1 MHSQH
6 SGVKI
11 KLHTVIL
18 LETIRVHRFLTA
30 AVLLTVFFSGFQHT
44 VAQDAVRVRVGLQVL
59 YTFAAG
65 QGDTVFDRSG
75 SGTALNL
82 KIANNDTVK
91 WLDGALQVNS
101 ATMIQST
108 TPARKIIDFAKR
120 SRGLTIEA
128 WVDPANDRQDGPAR
142 MVTLSGNAN
151 VRNFTLGQDANHFD
165 VRLRTTATTTN
176 GIPSTPA
183 PAGTATTRLTHVLFT
198 RQADG
203 TTRLFINGKQQA
215 TAQIKGDFGNWND
228 SFALSL
234 ADEASGG
241 RPWLGTLHLVAIYS
255 RPLSAKEVT
264 QNYTAGPGA
273 KTGEILV
280 QRRHEQFFESKIAPL
295 FAKNCLG
302 CHGAA
307 SHKGKLNLAR
317 KTAAFKGGESGKV
330 ILAGK
335 PNESLLLEQVISGN
349 MPPEGTALTETEIK
363 DLQQWIKNGA
373 VWTVDIIDQ
382 ALYANNPPT
391 GIWLQRLT
399 IPEYIGT
406 VQQTIGVNIAE
417 QATTLLPPDVRAD
430 GFSNTAYNLNVD
442 LKHIET
448 YAQLAEQIVQQVNV
462 PKFAARFSKSRK
474 LSTDDTMRDFVA
486 SMGAWILRGPL
497 DEREISIYSGIAT
510 TIASAGGSYDEAV
523 GMIIEA
529 MIQSP
534 RFIYRIEHQRGDGS
548 AWPVTDYEMASRL
561 SYILW
566 GTSPDQQLLQAAKD
580 RRLQDATNVAAQ
592 VKRMLENPLAKK
604 QSIRFITE
612 WLDLN
617 RLANL
622 QPNAKRFP
630 AWNTSLA
637 QDMQRETVAFFQDI
651 VWQQKRPLSDL
662 FNAQFTYAT
671 PQLAKFYGIAS
682 QTISAENE
690 LQRYDLSDVPERGGF
705 LTHASTLTVGGDNA
719 SMVTRG
725 LFVLNDILRGAVNDP
740 PSGLDTTPVPAKKGL
755 SQRSIAETRIAN
767 SACTGCHSKFEPLAF
782 GLEKFNGIGVF
793 NNQDE
798 HGNKLRTDGEI
809 LFPGTEVA
817 IKYKSASELMD
828 LLANNKRVQ
837 ETITWKLTQFAL
849 GRPLT
854 AADAR
859 IVNQI
864 HNAAWTHA
872 GTYQDLMTAILTSD
886 LVMLTRT
893 QTE

>member
-1 MHSQH
+1 
-6 SGVKI
+6 
-11 KLHTVIL
+11 
-18 LETIRVHRFLTA
+18 VHRFFTA
-30 AVLLTVFFSGFQHT
+30 AVVLTVLFGGIQHT
-44 VAQDAVRVRVGLQVL
+44 AAQDTVRVRAGLQVL

-75 SGTALNL
+75 NGTALNL
-82 KIANNDTVK
+82 KIANNDAVK
-91 WLDGALQVNS
+91 WLAGALQVNS
-101 ATMIQST
+101 ATMIKST
-108 TPARKIIDFAKR
+108 APARKIIDFAKR
-120 SRGLTIEA
+120 TRGLTIEA
-128 WVDPANDRQDGPAR
+128 WVDPVNDRQDGPAR
-142 MVTLSGNAN
+142 MVTLSGNTSA
-151 VRNFTLGQDANHFD
+151 RNFTLGQDANHYD

-176 GIPSTPA
+176 GIPSTPT

-203 TTRLFINGKQQA
+203 TTRIFINGQQQA
-215 TAQIKGDFGNWND
+215 TAQIKGDFGNWDD

-241 RPWLGTLHLVAIYS
+241 RPWLGTMHLVAIYS
-255 RPLSAKEVT
+255 RPLSATEVT
-264 QNYTAGPGA
+264 QNYKAGPAA
-273 KTGEILV
+273 KTDEVLA

-302 CHGAA
+302 CHGAT

-317 KTAAFKGGESGKV
+317 KTDAFKGGESGKV

-335 PNESLLLEQVISGN
+335 PNESLLLAQVISGD
-349 MPPEGTALTETEIK
+349 MPPEGTALTEKEIK

-373 VWTVDIIDQ
+373 VWTVDVIDQ
-382 ALYANNPPT
+382 ALYANNRPSE
-391 GIWLQRLT
+391 IWLQRLT
-399 IPEYIGT
+399 ISEYIGT
-406 VQQTIGVNIAE
+406 VQQTIGVDIAE
-417 QATTLLPPDVRAD
+417 QATTLLPPDIRAD

-448 YAQLAEQIVQQVNV
+448 YAHLAEQIVQQVDIS
-462 PKFAARFSKSRK
+462 KFAARFSKSRK

-486 SMGAWILRGPL
+486 NMGGWILRGPL
-497 DEREISIYSGIAT
+497 DDREISIYSGIAT
-510 TIASAGGSYDEAV
+510 TIASTGGSYNEAV
-523 GMIIEA
+523 GLIIEA

-534 RFIYRIEHQRGDGS
+534 RFIYRVEHQRGDGS
-548 AWPVTDYEMASRL
+548 AWPVSDYEMASRM

-566 GTSPDQQLLQAAKD
+566 GTSPDQQLMQAAKD
-580 RRLQDATNVAAQ
+580 GRLQDAADVAAQ

-604 QSIRFITE
+604 QSARFITE
-612 WLDLN
+612 WLDLD
-617 RLANL
+617 RLGNL

-671 PQLAKFYGIAS
+671 PQLAEFYGIAS
-682 QTISAENE
+682 QTNSAENE

-705 LTHASTLTVGGDNA
+705 LTHASILTVGGDDA

-725 LFVLNDILRGAVNDP
+725 LFLLNDILRGAVNDP
-740 PSGLDTTPVPAKKGL
+740 PPGLDTTPVAVKKGL
-755 SQRSIAETRIAN
+755 SQRSIAEKRIAN

-798 HGNKLRTDGEI
+798 HGNKLRADGEI
-809 LFPGTEVA
+809 LFPGTATA
-817 IKYKSASELMD
+817 IKYKSPSELMD
-828 LLANNKRVQ
+828 LLANNSRVQ

-849 GRPLT
+849 GRPL
-854 AADAR
+854 AATDAR
-859 IVNQI
+859 IINQI
-864 HNAAWTHA
+864 HTAAWAHE

-886 LVMLTRT
+886 LVMLTQT